1 MSQPLAALKSLYLL
15 EGLTDEQ
22 MTILAG
28 IAECVRFSEREIIFR
43 EGDPA
48 TEVYFLMEGSVSL
61 EMCSP
66 GTGCHRILT
75 LGPGELLGWSPAL
88 EQERLTATARA
99 ETAVSAVKIN
109 GRRLLALCDQ
119 DPRFGYQFM
128 KRAALALARRLSATR
143 LQVLNVYGES
153 RTGPT
158 VNAQIGGAQPAPE
171 GSE

>member
-1 MSQPLAALKSLYLL
+1 MSQSLAALKNLHLL
-15 EGLTDEQ
+15 DGLSDEQ
-22 MTILAG
+22 LAVLAG
-28 IAECVRFSEREIIFR
+28 IAECVQFAERETIFR

-48 TEVYFLMEGSVSL
+48 NDVYFVVEGSVSL

-75 LGPGELLGWSPAL
+75 LGPGELLGWSPVL

-99 ETAVSAVKIN
+99 ETVVSAVKIN
-109 GRRLLALCDQ
+109 GRQLLGLCDQ
-119 DPRFGYQFM
+119 DPRLGYEFM

-153 RTGPT
+153 RTVST
-158 VNAQIGGAQPAPE
+158 VTAQSGDAQDAPE
-171 GSE
+171 DSG